1 MLHKGTV
8 PLETSRLIL
17 RAFRASDTSAMFHN
31 WASDE
36 KVTEFLRWP
45 AHKSVE
51 TTEKVLK
58 NWTEAYAKPDFYQW
72 AIVLKENEDGP
83 IGTISVVG
91 QNDRLKMVHIG
102 YALGR
107 PWWNRGI
114 MSEAFSKIIAFFF
127 EEVKVN
133 RIESQHDPNNPASG
147 RVMVK
152 CGLQYEGTLRQAD
165 FSNQGIVDAAMYSLL
180 AQEYFRTQT
189 EPIEL

>member
-1 MLHKGTV
+1 M
-8 PLETSRLIL
+8 
-17 RAFRASDTSAMFHN
+17 
-31 WASDE
+31 
-36 KVTEFLRWP
+36 
-45 AHKSVE
+45 
-51 TTEKVLK
+51 
-58 NWTEAYAKPDFYQW
+58 
-72 AIVLKENEDGP
+72 LKENEDGP

-152 CGLQYEGTLRQAD
+152 CGLQYEGTLR
-165 FSNQGIVDAAMYSLL
+165 
-180 AQEYFRTQT
+180 
-189 EPIEL
+189 